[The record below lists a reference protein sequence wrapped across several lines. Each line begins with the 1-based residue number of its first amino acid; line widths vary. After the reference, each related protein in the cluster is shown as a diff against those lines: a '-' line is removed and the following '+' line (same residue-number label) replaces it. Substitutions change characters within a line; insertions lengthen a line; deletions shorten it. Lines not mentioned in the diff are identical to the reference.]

1 MTDLSARIANIPMA
15 ANAARTEIFTSSVS
29 ATAIGA
35 LFVVLVVQL
44 LGRI

>member
-15 ANAARTEIFTSSVS
+15 SSAKRTTMFTSSVS

-35 LFVVLVVQL
+35 LFVMLAVQL